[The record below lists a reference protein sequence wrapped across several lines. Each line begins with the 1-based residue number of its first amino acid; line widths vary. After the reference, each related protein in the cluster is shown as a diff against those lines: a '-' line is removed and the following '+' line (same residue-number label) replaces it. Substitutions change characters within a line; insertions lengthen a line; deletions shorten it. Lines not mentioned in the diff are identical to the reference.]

1 MESKICSMCFTE
13 KLIEDFYNS
22 YTELINCN
30 SIGNLKR
37 HYENK
42 DKISIERRIF
52 YEKMKKKH
60 KLLQKQND
68 RHIYILKK

>member
-52 YEKMKKKH
+52 YEKMKKNINYYRNKMT
-60 KLLQKQND
+60 D
-68 RHIYILKK
+68 TYTF